1 MPGRGS
7 ATECFFFLGLTLN
20 GGLARAIK
28 TIKTHQLT
36 NLHIKTSASWNA
48 SRSRFLDGRERE
60 RPTIWI
66 HLASMSTLSN
76 DRSPDWQ
83 NWPGWDSLRRPSW
96 WVDPPKPQQLLG
108 AAMGVAVALPCC
120 CQEESGK
127 MGKWTPIKT
136 VQTKLIRTDE
146 HGTTVV
152 TRICTKFVLKIRAFL
167 VETKLFAY
175 RPSLAWVVAAFWHV
189 SSIFCGKNGW
199 RGAIRHL
206 QVELGK
212 AEAAPIRCS
221 TAQALSS
228 SQQDNLMFG
237 NPDGISAS
245 ITRQISKMK
254 APRAVRRPWWLDHV
268 QPLTDLAAEHV
279 TFDQKSDVEHPKWFK
294 FGTYKWDWTLRL
306 STSLCRRSI
315 MKPSRRACWL
325 GTKLCPII
333 RLLVHC
339 YLGPPKLDYSQEV
352 EATNPIRGRGDL
364 RPSWFGWVSQRWAAL
379 GIPYDFT
386 VRSVGLGASPIPPL
400 D

>member
-1 MPGRGS
+1 MNTAP
-7 ATECFFFLGLTLN
+7 
-20 GGLARAIK
+20 
-28 TIKTHQLT
+28 
-36 NLHIKTSASWNA
+36 
-48 SRSRFLDGRERE
+48 
-60 RPTIWI
+60 
-66 HLASMSTLSN
+66 
-76 DRSPDWQ
+76 
-83 NWPGWDSLRRPSW
+83 
-96 WVDPPKPQQLLG
+96 QLLREF
-108 AAMGVAVALPCC
+108 ALNL
-120 CQEESGK
+120 SWK
-127 MGKWTPIKT
+127 
-136 VQTKLIRTDE
+136 
-146 HGTTVV
+146 
-152 TRICTKFVLKIRAFL
+152 RAFL

-189 SSIFCGKNGW
+189 STIFCGKNGW

-279 TFDQKSDVEHPKWFK
+279 TFDQKSDVEHPKWLK

-333 RLLVHC
+333 RLLVQSGS
-339 YLGPPKLDYSQEV
+339 LLFG
-352 EATNPIRGRGDL
+352 ATKAWLFSGDL
-364 RPSWFGWVSQRWAAL
+364 RRLKLLIQFAVVGIWDPHGSDGFPSAGQRWGFHMISPSDLWVLVPPPSLLWTNGFPEGRNYQPLSFSTSAGTSNYL
-379 GIPYDFT
+379 NVH
-386 VRSVGLGASPIPPL
+386 VRNASICIQMHFVLVEPTNCRQL
-400 D
+400 